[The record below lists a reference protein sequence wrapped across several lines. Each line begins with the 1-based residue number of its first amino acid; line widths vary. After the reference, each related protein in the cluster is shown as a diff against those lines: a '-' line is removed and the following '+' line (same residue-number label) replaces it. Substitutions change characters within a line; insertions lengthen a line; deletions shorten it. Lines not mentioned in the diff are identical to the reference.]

1 MHSDER
7 AELKNNFYLYL
18 DSMGWNHY
26 QRSEKIARKTINFF
40 FRILH
45 IFSMISILGLAFA
58 SMRHYISRQ
67 YGWLALILVIVW
79 LFIERINLR
88 KLDNLLLKKKQKKLL
103 INFKE
108 GNVFEQKLAQF
119 AKLDIIPEQ
128 INEKIQ
134 KALKEDNAVDLIQQL
149 HVVFF
154 YLTTVKTL
162 EESQHNIAENYF
174 NNNELDELN

>member
-18 DSMGWNHY
+18 DSVGWNHY
-26 QRSEKIARKTINFF
+26 QRSEKIARKTINFL
-40 FRILH
+40 FRLFH
-45 IFSMISILGLAFA
+45 IFSVIGILGLAFA

-67 YGWLALILVIVW
+67 YGWIALALVFVW
-79 LFIERINLR
+79 LIIERINLR
-88 KLDNLLLKKKQKKLL
+88 RLDNLLLRRKQKKLMTD
-103 INFKE
+103 FKE
-108 GNVFEQKLAQF
+108 ENLFEQKIAQF

-134 KALKEDNAVDLIQQL
+134 KALKENNPIDLIQQL
-149 HVVFF
+149 HMIFF

-162 EESQHNIAENYF
+162 EESQHNIADSSFHHNHNY
-174 NNNELDELN
+174 E